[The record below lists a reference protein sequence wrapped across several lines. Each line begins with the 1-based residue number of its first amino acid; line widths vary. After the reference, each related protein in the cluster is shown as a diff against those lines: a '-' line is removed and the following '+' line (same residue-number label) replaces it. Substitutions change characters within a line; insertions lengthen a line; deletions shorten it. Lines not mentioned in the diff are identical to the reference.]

1 MKVAFD
7 ENFYKKLAK
16 IKDKPLLEK
25 VKKIIIV
32 AEAAGAL
39 NQIPHIKKLE
49 GFKSYYR
56 IRLGDYR
63 IGAELQGDV
72 FVFVTIG
79 SRKDIY
85 KFFS

>member
-16 IKDKPLLEK
+16 IKDKLLLEK

-32 AEAAGAL
+32 AETAGAL
-39 NQIPHIKKLE
+39 NQIPHIKKIE

-63 IGAELQGDV
+63 IGAELQRD
-72 FVFVTIG
+72 VFVTIG
-79 SRKDIY
+79 SRMDIY
-85 KFFS
+85 KFFP